1 MSIESGFSF
10 AQLRTKALAGVRH
23 PLLVVSLAVV
33 GLALPVYAEA
43 LPQHPCTPQ
52 LEKLMADWNAA
63 GFDMPSKPGQAI
75 VHGRKGRIS
84 SGAEVIL
91 MSSQIRQA
99 ILDCQHGDVESVRE
113 RVALVSDR
121 LNQVVM

>member
-10 AQLRTKALAGVRH
+10 SQLRSKASAAARH
-23 PLLVVSLAVV
+23 PLLVASLAVV
-33 GLALPVYAEA
+33 GLALPVYAET
-43 LPQHPCTPQ
+43 LPEHPCTPQ

-63 GFDMPSKPGQAI
+63 GFDMSSKPGQAI
-75 VHGRKGRIS
+75 VHGRNGRIS
-84 SGAEVIL
+84 SGAEVTL
-91 MSSQIRQA
+91 MASQIRQA
-99 ILDCQHGDVESVRE
+99 VLDCQHGDVESVRE